1 LSVAPVLEDT
11 YEPPPHLRAVGERES
26 TSREP
31 AHGVSPGSV
40 RTVLI
45 VEDEPALRETLRV
58 IFQFQG
64 FETIEAE
71 DGEIA
76 LQILGSRY
84 VDVLILDLHLP
95 KLDGVSLLERIDPP
109 PPMVIVHSAFEFFS
123 PNEVGRGIGPKVFR
137 MLRKPIP
144 PQQLLSAVSE
154 AVAELDRL
162 GE

>member
-1 LSVAPVLEDT
+1 M
-11 YEPPPHLRAVGERES
+11 
-26 TSREP
+26 
-31 AHGVSPGSV
+31 
-40 RTVLI
+40 LI

-64 FETIEAE
+64 FETVEAE
-71 DGEIA
+71 DGEVA

-95 KLDGVSLLERIDPP
+95 KVDGVSLLQQIDPP

-123 PNEVGRGIGPKVFR
+123 PNEVGKGIGSKVFR